1 MKSPQSFQVVKS
13 VARTGMGWDLPCCP
27 ADADIVNQQD
37 DCTCGKEGETRIVG
51 GNVVQVKK
59 RGYSQSTSSKWRKGG
74 GISERS

>member
-37 DCTCGKEGETRIVG
+37 DCMCGKEGETRIVG

-59 RGYSQSTSSKWRKGG
+59 EAILKVRHQSGVRGV
-74 GISERS
+74 E